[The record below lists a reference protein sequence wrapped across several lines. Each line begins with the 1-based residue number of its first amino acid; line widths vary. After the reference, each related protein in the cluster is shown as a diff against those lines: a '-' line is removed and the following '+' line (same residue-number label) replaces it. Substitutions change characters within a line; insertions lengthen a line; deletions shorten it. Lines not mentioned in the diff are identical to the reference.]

1 MRPKHSNHHGN
12 TTLVSLIPLEDIV
25 MYSKDDSFTHVHF
38 ALVNNISI
46 NFQDYHRGN
55 ESIEKFDTMQK
66 KAIVNMK
73 V

>member
-1 MRPKHSNHHGN
+1 
-12 TTLVSLIPLEDIV
+12 